1 MAKRVFT
8 TYECQSLLENLSP
21 FVDLK
26 RSKRGSG
33 ATDSTYLSSN
43 SIIGFPEL
51 PEEPNRDLDR
61 SVLCRLCVRLP
72 DGRKVQRSFLRTES
86 VQLLW
91 SFCYSQIDQSEGTK
105 KPFKLIQAFPG
116 EYKTLYY
123 GSNTT
128 FEQSGLANSVV
139 SMTWAWRSLLGLEE
153 KRKKKNVIW
162 ICNYKIVAILF
173 PFIYFFSLGLWILI
187 DLIGFSTVRLSSITP
202 SYLIRSIQAVSKS
215 ISNGV
220 KRNHYQ

>member
-1 MAKRVFT
+1 MAKRLFT

-21 FVDLK
+21 FVDTK
-26 RSKRGSG
+26 RSKRGSDSAAAAAA
-33 ATDSTYLSSN
+33 ATESSYSTSN

-51 PEEPNRDLDR
+51 LEEPNRDLDR

-72 DGRKVQRSFLRTES
+72 DGRKVQRSFLRSES

-91 SFCYSQIDQSEGTK
+91 SFCYSQIDQSEWSR

-116 EYKTLYY
+116 EYKTLHY

-139 SMTWAWRSLLGLEE
+139 SMTWA
-153 KRKKKNVIW
+153 
-162 ICNYKIVAILF
+162 
-173 PFIYFFSLGLWILI
+173 
-187 DLIGFSTVRLSSITP
+187 
-202 SYLIRSIQAVSKS
+202 
-215 ISNGV
+215 
-220 KRNHYQ
+220 